1 MNQNLGLIGRKLGCT
16 QVFEDDGRVTSV
28 TVIEAGPCVVVGKR
42 TPELHGYSA
51 LQLGFGTRREKLV
64 RKPQQVAFAKIG
76 VAVPKVVR
84 EFRLPAEVV
93 AKYEVGQ
100 TISAKDVFAAGQKVD
115 VTGTTKGRG
124 FTGVMKRH
132 NFHGSATVTHGS
144 HEYKRH
150 GGSIGQRKTPG
161 RTFLNMKMPG
171 QYGNE
176 QQTIMALGV
185 ARVLEDESYVLVHG
199 GVPGPTGGVVMI
211 RPTVKAPV
219 KTAPA
224 KA

>member
-1 MNQNLGLIGRKLGCT
+1 MNKNLGLIGRKLGCT

-42 TPELHGYSA
+42 TPDKHGYSA

-64 RKPQQVAFAKIG
+64 KKPQESAFAKLG
-76 VAVPKVVR
+76 VPVPRLMR
-84 EFRLPAEVV
+84 EFRLPEDVV

-100 TISAKDVFAAGQKVD
+100 TISAKDLFAAGQKVD

-161 RTFLNMKMPG
+161 RTFANMKMPG
-171 QYGNE
+171 HYGAE

-185 ARVLEDESYVLVHG
+185 AKVLENESFVLVHG
-199 GVPGPTGGVVMI
+199 GVPGPNGGFVMI

-219 KTAPA
+219 KTAA
-224 KA
+224 KV